1 MKFLKTS
8 NIAIVI
14 ILFTILGCGSNK
26 NIIDTNTLTYANFS
40 KNQKSFSSKDGQ
52 IKYIDKGEGKVILLL
67 HGVPTSS
74 WLYRKMIDG
83 LVEDGYRIIAPDM
96 LGFGNSD
103 NPKGYEIYSAEQH
116 GKRILELMDALKIDK
131 WSHVTHDAGGLWTW
145 EMLKLNKD
153 RVENLILLNTII
165 YKEGF
170 NPPIRMKK
178 GFFAKTSMWMYR
190 NGITTN
196 LLLNGL
202 FKSGL
207 KENNLTKTEIEG
219 YKKPLR
225 NGKTKAM
232 YYFFSKTCNDLPNN
246 DNLIKTLK
254 MPVSVIW
261 GKHDTMLQI
270 EPQKEMLKKALNI
283 NDADI
288 HLIDAKHFIQ
298 EEKPKEINDII
309 IKFLKNS

>member
-26 NIIDTNTLTYANFS
+26 NIIDTNTLTYAKFS
-40 KNQKSFSSKDGQ
+40 KDQKSFSSKDGQ

-153 RVENLILLNTII
+153 KVENLILLNTII

-309 IKFLKNS
+309 IKFLKK

>member
-26 NIIDTNTLTYANFS
+26 NIIDTNTLTYAKFS
-40 KNQKSFSSKDGQ
+40 KDQKSFSSKDGL

-83 LVEDGYRIIAPDM
+83 LVNNGYRVIAPDM

-103 NPKGYEIYSAEQH
+103 TPKGYEIYSAEQH

-153 RVENLILLNTII
+153 KIENLILLNTII

-309 IKFLKNS
+309 IKFLKK

>member
-153 RVENLILLNTII
+153 KVENLILLNTII

-309 IKFLKNS
+309 IKFLKN

>member
-1 MKFLKTS
+1 
-8 NIAIVI
+8 
-14 ILFTILGCGSNK
+14 
-26 NIIDTNTLTYANFS
+26 
-40 KNQKSFSSKDGQ
+40 
-52 IKYIDKGEGKVILLL
+52 
-67 HGVPTSS
+67 
-74 WLYRKMIDG
+74 
-83 LVEDGYRIIAPDM
+83 
-96 LGFGNSD
+96 
-103 NPKGYEIYSAEQH
+103 
-116 GKRILELMDALKIDK
+116 
-131 WSHVTHDAGGLWTW
+131 
-145 EMLKLNKD
+145 
-153 RVENLILLNTII
+153 
-165 YKEGF
+165 
-170 NPPIRMKK
+170 
-178 GFFAKTSMWMYR
+178 MWMYR

-309 IKFLKNS
+309 IKFLKK

>member
-153 RVENLILLNTII
+153 KIENLILLNTII

-261 GKHDTMLQI
+261 GEHDTMLQI

-309 IKFLKNS
+309 IKFLKK

>member
-153 RVENLILLNTII
+153 KVENLILLNTII

-309 IKFLKNS
+309 IKFLKK

>member
-1 MKFLKTS
+1 MKFLKSS

-26 NIIDTNTLTYANFS
+26 NIIDTNTLTYAKFS
-40 KNQKSFSSKDGQ
+40 KDQKSFSSKDGL

-83 LVEDGYRIIAPDM
+83 LVNNGYRVIAPDM

-116 GKRILELMDALKIDK
+116 GKRILELMDTLKIDK

-153 RVENLILLNTII
+153 KIENLILLNTII

-170 NPPIRMKK
+170 NPPVRMKK

-261 GKHDTMLQI
+261 GEHDTMLQI

-309 IKFLKNS
+309 IKFLKK

>member
-26 NIIDTNTLTYANFS
+26 NIIDTNTLTYAKFS
-40 KNQKSFSSKDGQ
+40 KDQKSFSSKDGL

-83 LVEDGYRIIAPDM
+83 LVNNGYRVIAPDM

-103 NPKGYEIYSAEQH
+103 TPKGYEIYSAEQH
-116 GKRILELMDALKIDK
+116 GKRILELMNSLKIDK

-153 RVENLILLNTII
+153 KVENLILLNTII

-309 IKFLKNS
+309 IKFLKK

>member
-1 MKFLKTS
+1 MKHNKITTIFSLITFF
-8 NIAIVI
+8 I
-14 ILFTILGCGSNK
+14 IFSCASTK
-26 NIIDTNTLTYANFS
+26 NTQNETTLTYASFS
-40 KNQKSFSSKDGQ
+40 KKQKSFSSSDGE

-74 WLYRKMIDG
+74 WLYRKMIDD
-83 LVEDGYRIIAPDM
+83 LVDAGYRVIAPDM

-103 NPKGYEIYSAEQH
+103 TPKGYEIYSAKQH
-116 GKRILELMDALKIDK
+116 GKRIIELMNALKIEK

-145 EMLKLNKD
+145 ELLRENKD

-178 GFFAKTSMWMYR
+178 GFFAKTTMWMYR

-196 LLLNGL
+196 MLLSGL

-219 YKKPLR
+219 YKRPLR

-246 DNLIKTLK
+246 DALIKTLH
-254 MPVSVIW
+254 MPVTVIW
-261 GKHDTMLQI
+261 GAHDKMLQI
-270 EPQKEMLKKALNI
+270 APQKEILKKALNI
-283 NDADI
+283 KDVDI
-288 HLIDAKHFIQ
+288 HIMDAKHFIQ
-298 EEKPKEINDII
+298 EEKPEEITKII
-309 IKFLKNS
+309 VDFLNK